1 MLPAA
6 TPKLLDPRTGS
17 VTDWQA
23 RARWWLIAA
32 AAIPTI
38 ILLHAVDRA
47 AFGYFYKPAFRAPGF
62 FLPDWYQLL
71 RQTGSLT
78 LWLLIGLLVWGIDAR
93 ATGRPFTR
101 RAVRRGAMLA
111 AATTGAGLLAELG
124 KIIAAR
130 ERPMASGTLDYQG
143 YVHHIPIV
151 GPLSGVGNLGMP
163 SSHAAVAFAAAF
175 ALSRLVPGSF
185 TVMIFMALGCAWTR
199 LLMGAHFLTDVAA
212 GLAIAWLWVTWLRPE
227 SRLIPSPKLP

>member
-1 MLPAA
+1 MLAVA
-6 TPKLLDPRTGS
+6 TPKLLDPRAGS
-17 VTDWQA
+17 ITDWQT
-23 RARWWLIAA
+23 RARWRLIAA
-32 AAIPTI
+32 LALPII
-38 ILLHAVDRA
+38 ILLHAADGP
-47 AFGYFYKPAFRAPGF
+47 AFQYFYKPHFRAPGF

-78 LWLLIGLLVWGIDAR
+78 LWLLVGLAFWCVDAR
-93 ATGRPFTR
+93 ASGKPFTR
-101 RAVRRGAMLA
+101 GAVRRGAMLA
-111 AATTGAGLLAELG
+111 ASTTGAGILAEIG

-130 ERPMASGTLDYQG
+130 ERPMAGGTLDYQG
-143 YVHHIPIV
+143 YVHHLPIF

-163 SSHAAVAFAAAF
+163 SSHAAVALAAAF

-199 LLMGAHFLTDVAA
+199 LLMGAHFLTDAAA

-227 SRLIPSPKLP
+227 SRLLCAPKLP